1 MFHDV
6 FSSCESSLAPR
17 QTAVDFTEIIDF
29 GCRSKAAPGT
39 TLY

>member
-6 FSSCESSLAPR
+6 FSSRKSSLALR
-17 QTAVDFTEIIDF
+17 QMTVDFTEIIDF
-29 GCRSKAAPGT
+29 GCRSKAAPDI